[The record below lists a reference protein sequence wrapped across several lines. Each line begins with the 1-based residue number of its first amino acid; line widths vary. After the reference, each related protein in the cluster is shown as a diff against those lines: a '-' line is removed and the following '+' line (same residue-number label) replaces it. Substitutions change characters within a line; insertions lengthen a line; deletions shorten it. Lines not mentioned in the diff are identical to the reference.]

1 MAKATATETKE
12 RTTEACKLLAMKI
25 PPAQI
30 KIELASRYKITIRQA
45 GNIVKKAHDLLYE
58 SLTRKEIKNIF
69 LTAIECGMEDRLN
82 AQEAGN
88 HSAQVGATK
97 TIAKLLSLL
106 PSLDQQTMWDSAHD
120 ELYESWCQDIS
131 APPKGKIELGEKISM
146 KDVGRK
152 DLKDIPMPDQF
163 DIDENPFQS

>member
-106 PSLDQQTMWDSAHD
+106 PSLDQQTMWDSSHD

-163 DIDENPFQS
+163 DIDEKPF

>member
-1 MAKATATETKE
+1 MPKATATETKE
-12 RTTEACKLLAMKI
+12 RTTETCKLLAMKI

-45 GNIVKKAHDLLYE
+45 GNIVKKANDLLYE

-69 LTAIECGMEDRLN
+69 LSAIECSMEDRLN

-106 PSLDQQTMWDSAHD
+106 PSLDQQTMWDTQHD
-120 ELYESWCQDIS
+120 QLYDAFIEERL
-131 APPKGKIELGEKISM
+131 APVKGKIELGEKISM

-163 DIDENPFQS
+163 DIDEKPF

>member
-1 MAKATATETKE
+1 MPKATATETKE
-12 RTTEACKLLAMKI
+12 RTTETCKLLAMKI

-45 GNIVKKAHDLLYE
+45 GNIVKKANDLLYE

-69 LTAIECGMEDRLN
+69 LSAIECSMEDRLN

-106 PSLDQQTMWDSAHD
+106 PSLDQQTMWDAAHD

-131 APPKGKIELGEKISM
+131 APAKGKIELGEKISM

-163 DIDENPFQS
+163 DIDEKPF